1 MNRLFPKKP
10 FAKQRTC
17 SGEANHYRGPDW
29 KQPTLALPATGGS
42 ALSKGAKAVRGV
54 AGRGGKAVNKVV
66 SGVIGGKLTT
76 QGTVALVCYGIMLVA
91 AAFSPVVAAQMELT
105 HAGIAAL
112 VAVLLS
118 AALSIYGINCMVTGG
133 CHRLSW
139 LYVALLL
146 IWTHGVVGGTAFAK
160 YGGQA
165 PVPHKTDAA
174 MTRLLPEPTADV
186 PAAGLLPGPAVQHP
200 GAPTPATAAEV
211 ADGTN
216 RIVNTQRANLYEG
229 YDAQGNEEQAP
240 MPYVEGEHASA

>member
-1 MNRLFPKKP
+1 ME
-10 FAKQRTC
+10 AKAGGYEYT
-17 SGEANHYRGPDW
+17 
-29 KQPTLALPATGGS
+29 ATGGS
-42 ALSKGAKAVRGV
+42 ALSKGAKAVKGAVKGASSVVRGV
-54 AGRGGKAVNKVV
+54 AGRGNKAVNKVV
-66 SGVIGGKLTT
+66 SGVIGGKLTA

-112 VAVLLS
+112 VAVLIS

-139 LYVALLL
+139 LYVAMLL
-146 IWTHGVVGGTAFAK
+146 IWTFGVVGGTAFAK
-160 YGGQA
+160 YGGKA
-165 PVPHKTDAA
+165 PSTHKPDAE
-174 MTRLLPEPTADV
+174 MTRLLPEPKADV
-186 PAAGLLPGPAVQHP
+186 PAANLLPGPAMQHP

-211 ADGTN
+211 AEGTN

-229 YDAQGNEEQAP
+229 YDAQGNEDQAP

>member
-1 MNRLFPKKP
+1 ME
-10 FAKQRTC
+10 AKAGGFEYT
-17 SGEANHYRGPDW
+17 
-29 KQPTLALPATGGS
+29 ATGGS
-42 ALSKGAKAVRGV
+42 ALSKGTKAVKGAVKGATGIVRGV
-54 AGRGGKAVNKVV
+54 AGRGNKAVNKVV
-66 SGVIGGKLTT
+66 SGVIGGKLTA

-112 VAVLLS
+112 VAVLIS

-146 IWTHGVVGGTAFAK
+146 IWTFGVVGGTAFAK
-160 YGGQA
+160 YGGKAA
-165 PVPHKTDAA
+165 PVSHAPDVQ
-174 MTRLLPEPTADV
+174 MTRLLPEPKADV
-186 PAAGLLPGPAVQHP
+186 PAANLLPGPAVQHP

-211 ADGTN
+211 AEGTN

-229 YDAQGNEEQAP
+229 YDAQGQEDQAP

>member
-1 MNRLFPKKP
+1 ME
-10 FAKQRTC
+10 AKAGGFEYT
-17 SGEANHYRGPDW
+17 
-29 KQPTLALPATGGS
+29 ATGGS
-42 ALSKGAKAVRGV
+42 ALSKGTKAVKGAVKGATGVVRGV
-54 AGRGGKAVNKVV
+54 AGRGNKAVNKVFG
-66 SGVIGGKLTT
+66 GVIGGKLTA

-112 VAVLLS
+112 VAVLIS

-146 IWTHGVVGGTAFAK
+146 IWTFGVVGGTAFAK
-160 YGGQA
+160 YGGKPGPVSHA
-165 PVPHKTDAA
+165 PDAQ
-174 MTRLLPEPTADV
+174 MTRLLPEPKADV
-186 PAAGLLPGPAVQHP
+186 PAASLLPGPAVQHP

-229 YDAQGNEEQAP
+229 YDAQGQEEQAP